1 MMRMKRNDYLS
12 HKNTEL
18 GLHKNTVQ
26 LGIDKMIAL
35 IKDRLYWLGINKTL
49 EDWIGNCDRWMSRK
63 TAYNIKAP

>member
-1 MMRMKRNDYLS
+1 MRMKGNDYLS

-26 LGIDKMIAL
+26 LGIDKMISV
-35 IKDRLYWLGINKTL
+35 IKDRFYWLGINKTL
-49 EDWIGNCDRWMSRK
+49 EDWIGSCDRCMSRK